1 MADKRFFTNTY
12 ITGSGRG
19 NYIYSSDRPIED
31 PLFTSFTFDIDF
43 ITSPLFYTIGDYGNA
58 DRTGISTQIENALT
72 NMYDTNMGVDN
83 GYDILPVMSSE
94 VLDGGK
100 LGFGLQQNV
109 YMDKPLYGATEY
121 IYMVDKR
128 NGGES
133 QNDVRYS
140 GDGDASSIG
149 QNSYKL
155 GDTIDTIVNESDYL
169 WAQQQR
175 DICESQYNAASE
187 IIANR
192 AVIQEHKDNQNAVST
207 LSQQCESQ
215 SKTSLKVR
223 YVWNGETVEENIEE
237 MDEATIA
244 NALENFKKMDN
255 NFNDFKQRIV
265 DWGNDKLTL
274 YKNNAQDIFD
284 KNICAKAIFA
294 YDGQQSNYL
303 DTIVKDYG
311 GDFLE
316 KYLFVSQDSLAEKL
330 ITVFNVLS
338 TSATGGGGYNSK
350 RADDG
355 MSFLIDRISGNGEC
369 EIRSS
374 ILFENFKDDFKKF
387 GFVGE
392 NDTDLDIKY
401 RVATK
406 NETAPDWANSL
417 FSEGG
422 KLESIAKNYKGDN
435 KEMEKLVLDISAWLA
450 LVNESKSNRYYLFT
464 ALMKELMGMQFNIE
478 TSFGQEFETET
489 IKKNKARIEEYQ
501 RALNEIHERLYG
513 SENGTICEKDNA
525 TAESTYGQY
534 LEAKDK
540 LENDTMTQ
548 AQHQQQIANEGQF
561 TFDMMI
567 TSYEVENAHKMT
579 GGDASGVIS
588 DQSIST
594 PTVKKYPAPQTV
606 LDMLGFISGMK
617 KLTMDYPYVIQN
629 ITGLD
634 AAYNKHYAIKDPHLG
649 SGDDKITIICYE
661 SLDLRVSSMFNR
673 YLNAVYDRQYRRER
687 VPVNLRR
694 FNCTIYVHDV
704 RNFFFKNSNP
714 RSRIDEL
721 TNMYLS
727 VVEFRFYDCEIV
739 PEETGNI
746 FSDISN
752 EAPSEMKKTNFT
764 FTYGNCVVN
773 FVPPSIIS
781 KPKKQEENQEAE
793 EIAETEDKKER
804 RRNRRRNKKGQE

>member
-12 ITGSGRG
+12 ITGSGRI
-19 NYIYSSDRPIED
+19 NYVNSDRLIED

-72 NMYDTNMGVDN
+72 NMYDTNMRFDN

-155 GDTIDTIVNESDYL
+155 GDSIDTIVNESDYL

-175 DICESQYNAASE
+175 DMCESQYMAAVAILDNPDVKE
-187 IIANR
+187 
-192 AVIQEHKDNQNAVST
+192 EHKANQEAVDN
-207 LSQQCESQ
+207 LKGQCETQ

-223 YVWNGETVEENIEE
+223 YVWNGETVEEDIGEK
-237 MDEATIA
+237 DEATIA
-244 NALENFKKMDN
+244 KELESFKQMDVEFN
-255 NFNDFKQRIV
+255 NFKQRIV
-265 DWGNDKLTL
+265 NWGNDKLTL
-274 YKNNAQDIFD
+274 YKNNAQEIFD
-284 KNICAKAIFA
+284 NNACAKAIFA
-294 YDGQQSNYL
+294 YGGQQSNYL
-303 DTIVKDYG
+303 ETIVNDYG
-311 GDFLE
+311 KDFLE
-316 KYLFVSQDSLAEKL
+316 THLFDDPESFAEKI
-330 ITVFNVLS
+330 ITVLNTLS
-338 TSATGGGGYNSK
+338 TSAAGGGGYNSK
-350 RADDG
+350 KADDG
-355 MSFLIDRISGNGEC
+355 MSFLIDRKSGNGED

-374 ILFENFKDDFKKF
+374 ILFANFKDEFKKF

-392 NDTDLDIKY
+392 NDTELDIKY
-401 RVATK
+401 RVGTK
-406 NETAPDWANSL
+406 NEAAPDWANEL
-417 FSEGG
+417 FSKGG
-422 KLESIAKNYKGDN
+422 KLDSIAKNYKGD
-435 KEMEKLVLDISAWLA
+435 KEMVDLMTAIFFLIEVI
-450 LVNESKSNRYYLFT
+450 NETSSSRYYQFT
-464 ALMKELMGMQFNIE
+464 SLMKHLMGMQFNIE

-489 IKKNKARIEEYQ
+489 IKKNRARVEEYQ
-501 RALNEIHERLYG
+501 RALNEIREGLYG
-513 SENGTICEKDNA
+513 SENGKVCEKDNA

-540 LENDTMTQ
+540 LENDTMNQ
-548 AQHQQQIANEGQF
+548 AERQSGIAADGML
-561 TFDMMI
+561 TFDSMI
-567 TSYEVENAHKMT
+567 IEYEEENAHKMT
-579 GGDASGVIS
+579 DDDGSGVIS
-588 DQSIST
+588 DQSANT
-594 PTVKKYPAPQTV
+594 PTVKEYPAPQTV

-649 SGDDKITIICYE
+649 SGDDKITIVCYE

-704 RNFFFKNSNP
+704 RNFFFKKSNP

-781 KPKKQEENQEAE
+781 KPKKQEENQETE
-793 EIAETEDKKER
+793 EIAETEDGKRE
-804 RRNRRRNKKGQE
+804 RRNRRRDKKGQE

>member
-19 NYIYSSDRPIED
+19 NYVNSDRPIED
-31 PLFTSFTFDIDF
+31 PLFTSFTFDVDF

-72 NMYDTNMGVDN
+72 NMYNTNMGVDN

-155 GDTIDTIVNESDYL
+155 GDSIDTIVNESDYL

-187 IIANR
+187 ILANPDVIA
-192 AVIQEHKDNQNAVST
+192 EHNDNQKAVNT
-207 LSQQCESQ
+207 LKEQCESQ

-223 YVWNGETVEENIEE
+223 YVWNGETVEENIAE

-244 NALENFKKMDN
+244 KELEFFKQMDAD
-255 NFNDFKQRIV
+255 FNDFKQRIV
-265 DWGNDKLTL
+265 NWGNDKLTL
-274 YKNNAQDIFD
+274 YKNNAQDVFD
-284 KNICAKAIFA
+284 NNACAKAIFA

-303 DTIVKDYG
+303 ETIVKDYG
-311 GDFLE
+311 VDFISTH
-316 KYLFVSQDSLAEKL
+316 LFKSSDSLAEKL
-330 ITVFNVLS
+330 ITVLNTLS
-338 TSATGGGGYNSK
+338 TSASGGGGYNSK
-350 RADDG
+350 KADDG
-355 MSFLIDRISGNGEC
+355 MSFLIDRKSGNGED

-374 ILFENFKDDFKKF
+374 ILFSNFKDEFKKF

-392 NDTDLDIKY
+392 NDTELDIKY
-401 RVATK
+401 RVGTK
-406 NETAPDWANSL
+406 NEAAPDWANSL

-422 KLESIAKNYKGDN
+422 KLNSIMKNYKGENGDAIVA
-435 KEMEKLVLDISAWLA
+435 KLVIADVLTKIFEENSY
-450 LVNESKSNRYYLFT
+450 RYYQFT
-464 ALMKELMGMQFNIE
+464 SLMKHLMGMQFNIE

-489 IKKNKARIEEYQ
+489 IKKNRARVEEYQ
-501 RALNEIHERLYG
+501 RALNEIQERLYG

-525 TAESTYGQY
+525 TTESTYGQY
-534 LEAKDK
+534 LEAQDK

-561 TFDMMI
+561 AFDMMI
-567 TSYEVENAHKMT
+567 VGYEVENAHKMT
-579 GGDASGVIS
+579 GDDASGVIS
-588 DQSIST
+588 DQSTNT
-594 PTVKKYPAPQTV
+594 PTVKEYPAPQTV

-634 AAYNKHYAIKDPHLG
+634 AAYTKHYAIKDPHLG
-649 SGDDKITIICYE
+649 SGDDKITITCYE

-704 RNFFFKNSNP
+704 RNFFFKKSNP

-781 KPKKQEENQEAE
+781 KPKKQEENQETE
-793 EIAETEDKKER
+793 EIAETEDKKEA